1 MPVSGLFTLRY
12 PPPIPCIALLLGLCL
27 AHISMRNS
35 LMGGTLL
42 INAGI
47 LLALDLLIPSSY
59 PRKHLDLPSSQA
71 TPINTCPG
79 LRPRWCPV
87 CSPYR
92 SQDCCLPYRMTPSAF
107 TSGCPQAYHNDH
119 NYTFFGAQ
127 YTACILDSS
136 GFGLPSPGLPA
147 DFTTDLVVSL

>member
-1 MPVSGLFTLRY
+1 MLVSGLFTLRY

-42 INAGI
+42 ISAGI

-71 TPINTCPG
+71 TPMNTCPG

-92 SQDCCLPYRMTPSAF
+92 SQDCCLPTACKGSAF
-107 TSGCPQAYHNDH
+107 IRLWRTYPSGPQLYIFRGSIQTLH
-119 NYTFFGAQ
+119 
-127 YTACILDSS
+127 LDPVWLRAPLLV
-136 GFGLPSPGLPA
+136 LPS
-147 DFTTDLVVSL
+147 DFTTALLAKL